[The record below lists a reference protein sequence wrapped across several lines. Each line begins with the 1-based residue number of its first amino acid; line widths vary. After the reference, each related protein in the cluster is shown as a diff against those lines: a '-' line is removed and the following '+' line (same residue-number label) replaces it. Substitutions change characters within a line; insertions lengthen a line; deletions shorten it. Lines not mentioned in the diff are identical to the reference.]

1 METNHQTSK
10 EYFKLTSI
18 IHLYLVLGIILFG
31 LVDYFFIID
40 FHQVDMQS
48 GLAKLLVYLVPGLV
62 VVGIVASNVIF
73 VIRMNVLKESTDL
86 KLKMMGYRLSL
97 IVRYMLLE
105 GSALFALVAVFMT
118 NNINYIVYAVLLVIL
133 LVLKRPTRKSA
144 ITDMQLNQQEIA
156 MLEDPESIIM

>member
-10 EYFKLTSI
+10 EYFKSTSI
-18 IHLYLVLGIILFG
+18 IHLYLVLGIVLFG

-40 FHQVDMQS
+40 FHQVDTQS

-105 GSALFALVAVFMT
+105 GSALFALAAVFMT
-118 NNINYIVYAVLLVIL
+118 NNINYIVYAVLLVIM

>member
-1 METNHQTSK
+1 
-10 EYFKLTSI
+10 
-18 IHLYLVLGIILFG
+18 

-40 FHQVDMQS
+40 FHQVDTQS

-105 GSALFALVAVFMT
+105 GSALFALAAVFMT
-118 NNINYIVYAVLLVIL
+118 NNINYIVYAVLLVIM